1 MTLSPNKSE
10 VLYICLTFDFESTQG
25 KDKKRETVRNEEK
38 ETEMKEGTQRQNKEK

>member
-25 KDKKRETVRNEEK
+25 KDKKSGYLLEK
-38 ETEMKEGTQRQNKEK
+38 NCKLLL